1 MSTTFRWQQATKF
14 LFYSI
19 LLVKRIVNSY
29 IFVVY
34 ESQADNLSRLMGGEE
49 VLDMIKKIC
58 LQNVDDSLQLY
69 VSNVLERLKS
79 SKGA

>member
-1 MSTTFRWQQATKF
+1 M
-14 LFYSI
+14 
-19 LLVKRIVNSY
+19 
-29 IFVVY
+29 Y